1 MATLPAAPTAPGIVT
16 DRRPPLAPSI
26 SEEYRILVD
35 KAYQKFARLKDLPPY
50 GRDRFDHYFQKA
62 FALYS
67 RLWKFQQ
74 ENRQKL
80 VETGLKRWEIGEV
93 SQPDF
98 TGVHLRHCDFSAGLF
113 NVSL

>member
-1 MATLPAAPTAPGIVT
+1 MAAPQQNPLPALPALPAAERLRAPAT
-16 DRRPPLAPSI
+16 PSI
-26 SEEYRILVD
+26 SEEYRVLVD

-93 SQPDF
+93 SWC
-98 TGVHLRHCDFSAGLF
+98 T
-113 NVSL
+113 N